1 MMKDLV
7 RIFKSPEGDVYH
19 IALSE
24 DKGVLSQEVVEAL
37 GNVHVVGIELRR
49 LAGRHTTR
57 HEVLAALEETIAE
70 IFLQNDDVI
79 ICYYCDFINPIPN
92 TKKNKMPPQEYRSK
106 LFDVMFQ
113 RYVKLHGIDDVRLSV
128 VEVNGINEIYYFHV
142 IYRESHS
149 VLAALIGSDLKEGLG
164 K

>member
-1 MMKDLV
+1 MKEQV

-19 IALSE
+19 ISLSE
-24 DKGVLSQEVVEAL
+24 DKNVLSQEVVEAL

-49 LAGRHTTR
+49 LAGKNTTG
-57 HEVLAALEETIAE
+57 HNVLAALEDTIAE
-70 IFLQNDDVI
+70 SFLQNDDVI
-79 ICYYCDFINPIPN
+79 ICYYCDFINPIPK

-106 LFDVMFQ
+106 LFDMMFQ
-113 RYVKLHGIDDVRLSV
+113 RYVKHHGINDVRLSV

-149 VLAALIGSDLKEGLG
+149 MLAAMIGSDIKEGFE

>member
-1 MMKDLV
+1 MKDLV

-19 IALSE
+19 ISLSE
-24 DKGVLSQEVVEAL
+24 DKGVLSQEVMETL

-49 LAGRHTTR
+49 LAGRNTTG
-57 HEVLAALEETIAE
+57 
-70 IFLQNDDVI
+70 Q
-79 ICYYCDFINPIPN
+79 
-92 TKKNKMPPQEYRSK
+92 
-106 LFDVMFQ
+106 
-113 RYVKLHGIDDVRLSV
+113 DVRLSV

-149 VLAALIGSDLKEGLG
+149 VLAALIGSDLREGFG